1 MTNLG
6 NPQWKLWAT
15 PYSSHSI
22 PNIPNL
28 QPQPSSSWPHARGCG
43 CSAVIDQESIG
54 QHPGVADTTRHDESH
69 RAQAW
74 PSVPAAE
81 HGLQDILGGASS
93 FLLASI
99 ILLRVVY
106 VVVFGLFKWLMFN
119 QFVSFP
125 YFHNNIQGTRLGE
138 YPTTFGHTL
147 ECLQRSQGQNQITRW
162 TDESTTILH
171 IHVQRRLG
179 MLCKSVLC
187 LHYPVKSMCVYFF
200 GVCCSSKFTE
210 LQLWFVWFLAGGFPP
225 GEEIETEERLPRR
238 LHGDGPSDRDVF
250 CLVEQFMSDGF
261 EPGPTAGPAQC
272 FEVGIGLLHQDGKPG
287 TSCWSIS
294 EPRAHWGAAAH
305 GHWDCWRLSPHG
317 ACCDILQDS
326 SGGESK
332 GWTLSPHQVL
342 GAGWQIKCSLVQIQS
357 GWTAPKAKA
366 TCPESDFPQGQGSRL
381 NLDWSV

>member
-179 MLCKSVLC
+179 MLCKSVPC

-250 CLVEQFMSDGF
+250 CLVKQFMSDGF
-261 EPGPTAGPAQC
+261 LSQDPLLVLPNALKLESDYFIRMANRAPAVDP
-272 FEVGIGLLHQDGKPG
+272 F
-287 TSCWSIS
+287 
-294 EPRAHWGAAAH
+294 
-305 GHWDCWRLSPHG
+305 LSPERIEELRHM
-317 ACCDILQDS
+317 
-326 SGGESK
+326 
-332 GWTLSPHQVL
+332 
-342 GAGWQIKCSLVQIQS
+342 
-357 GWTAPKAKA
+357 A
-366 TCPESDFPQGQGSRL
+366 TEIAEDFPHMGRAVTYYKTLLVENPKVEPYPRIKFLGQVDRSNARWCKF
-381 NLDWSV
+381 NLGEQHPRPKPHALKVTFHRARGRDWT